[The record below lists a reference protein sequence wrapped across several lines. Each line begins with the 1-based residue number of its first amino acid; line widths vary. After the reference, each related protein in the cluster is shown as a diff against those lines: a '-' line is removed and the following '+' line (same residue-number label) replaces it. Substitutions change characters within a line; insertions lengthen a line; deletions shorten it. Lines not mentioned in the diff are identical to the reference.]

1 MADEKYVSKVVVNN
15 QVKIDLTGDTI
26 APEDVING
34 KTFHDRSGAPKVGT
48 STYDADTSDA
58 TAKSAEILL
67 GKTGYVAGQKVTGTM
82 PNNGAVNLVISNKDS
97 DASIPAGYH
106 DGSGKVAIDSTEK
119 DKLVPTNIREGV
131 DILGVTGTMS
141 GTEAVV
147 AGSPTVTP
155 TFAQQTV
162 VPDASKDEN
171 YLSQVTINPIPV
183 SEVENEQGGITLTIG

>member
-58 TAKSAEILL
+58 TATSAEILL

-82 PNNGAVNLVISNKDS
+82 PNNGAINLVIKNKDS

>member
-58 TAKSAEILL
+58 TATSAE
-67 GKTGYVAGQKVTGTM
+67 
-82 PNNGAVNLVISNKDS
+82 
-97 DASIPAGYH
+97 
-106 DGSGKVAIDSTEK
+106 
-119 DKLVPTNIREGV
+119 
-131 DILGVTGTMS
+131 
-141 GTEAVV
+141 
-147 AGSPTVTP
+147 
-155 TFAQQTV
+155 
-162 VPDASKDEN
+162 KDEN